1 MADTVEYYI
10 SNFEGDEIDQIL
22 SYAKMLYNI
31 IYEQKPEENGHA
43 VFMTSDGENPAWRII
58 PSIEEVKI

>member
-22 SYAKMLYNI
+22 GYAQMLYNT
-31 IYEQKPEENGHA
+31 IYGSKPETGTA
-43 VFMTSDGENPAWRII
+43 VFMTSDGENPAWLVI